1 MSRLC
6 SFSILALLLVALL
19 WVIRFSLAVPVVEW
33 SVTTDECVLV
43 IPTEA
48 GRCDQLPDRYELVWV
63 R

>member
-6 SFSILALLLVALL
+6 SVAILALLLLVILWLL
-19 WVIRFSLAVPVVEW
+19 RFSFAVPVVEW

-43 IPTEA
+43 IPAEA
-48 GRCDQLPDRYELVWV
+48 GRCEQLPERYERVWV